1 MRQTPEPIGK
11 QQPRRRLTKRMGS
24 PHQAGRERRRHLLLP
39 LRVLLLAMT
48 VPLVRVM
55 VSGTRLQRQ
64 PPQASSSS
72 SSSSRTQGRRSS

>member
-1 MRQTPEPIGK
+1 MRQTPAPIGK

-48 VPLVRVM
+48 VPLVREL

-72 SSSSRTQGRRSS
+72 SSNRMQERRNR